1 MTMRRIATTKTTG
14 TERETLMT
22 SHPDQERQ
30 SRAGAKLSQMLTEVV
45 RGVLVERRGVQ
56 GTIGCEMV
64 VVGTSGSS
72 VVHHHL
78 KISKKRIVVVLHG
91 ISTEKIVA
99 AKSLVETLGMTAVVG
114 TLDEPESLEM
124 IALPGLGKVRTGV
137 LGSRNPEVVGL
148 AGSQMINVHHHEKIT
163 LLAPGETKKAGQTSQ
178 MPVRMAGRQ
187 STKSSAQIL
196 TGPWRGQAIL
206 VPEEARKQQA
216 RLNKPDDDRK

>member
-1 MTMRRIATTKTTG
+1 MRRIATTKTTG
-14 TERETLMT
+14 AERETLMT

-72 VVHHHL
+72 IVHHHL
-78 KISKKRIVVVLHG
+78 KISKERIVVVLHG

-99 AKSLVETLGMTAVVG
+99 ARSLVGTLGMTAVVG
-114 TLDEPESLEM
+114 TLDELESLEM

-148 AGSQMINVHHHEKIT
+148 AGSQMINVHHHEKVRQHNALQGT
-163 LLAPGETKKAGQTSQ
+163 L
-178 MPVRMAGRQ
+178 
-187 STKSSAQIL
+187 STKSAL
-196 TGPWRGQAIL
+196 LPQAFISSSSEL
-206 VPEEARKQQA
+206 LEVRRAVTSFFTISVFLKW
-216 RLNKPDDDRK
+216 